1 MHATVV
7 VLAANNTPS
16 TSPST
21 SSSQGSPGNGA
32 SNNPASAQQ
41 TPAQTVGGGS
51 LPLTGVNVLAV
62 VATGLMLIAAG
73 VLLRRALRG
82 EGEGGDTADPEPS

>member
-1 MHATVV
+1 
-7 VLAANNTPS
+7 
-16 TSPST
+16 
-21 SSSQGSPGNGA
+21 
-32 SNNPASAQQ
+32 
-41 TPAQTVGGGS
+41 VGGGS